1 MCTYDRKCLFGH
13 IINNNM
19 QLNNAGEMVNKI
31 LQELPEYYSNMKT
44 NEFIVMPNHVHVI
57 VEIKEP
63 VGAALRGRPLINTGM
78 ISNNSSNKN
87 NMMDSGPAQR
97 PAPTGQLSLSDI
109 IYGFKS
115 ITTKHYIDGVK
126 NHNWQPFDKHLW
138 QRSFHDHAIRT
149 STSLENIR
157 KYIQTNPVSWDTDE
171 YNQNNKNHNKTI
183 EAIENLSVCNASS

>member
-1 MCTYDRKCLFGH
+1 MLWQKYLKRKPTRLKEYDYTQPGYYYITVCTYDRKCLFGH

-19 QLNNAGEMVNKI
+19 QLNNAGEMANKI

-97 PAPTGQLSLSDI
+97 PAPTGQLSL
-109 IYGFKS
+109 
-115 ITTKHYIDGVK
+115 
-126 NHNWQPFDKHLW
+126 
-138 QRSFHDHAIRT
+138 
-149 STSLENIR
+149 LEDIR
-157 KYIQTNPVSWDTDE
+157 KYIETNP
-171 YNQNNKNHNKTI
+171 
-183 EAIENLSVCNASS
+183 AS